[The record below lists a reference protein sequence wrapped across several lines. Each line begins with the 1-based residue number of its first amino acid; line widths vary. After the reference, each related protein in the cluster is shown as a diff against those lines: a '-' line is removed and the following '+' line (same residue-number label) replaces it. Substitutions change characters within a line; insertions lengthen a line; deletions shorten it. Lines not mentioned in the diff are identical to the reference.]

1 MTARATATGGA
12 VSVFRQFDIT
22 QYRRVLGSE
31 LQRSR
36 RRRGLTR
43 LQLSVELDG
52 AVSTS
57 TLAAY
62 ESGARQCAVL
72 RLNEICVALDE
83 PAHELLERVGDRLG
97 LSGQWPVPVDLN
109 RLAEDE
115 SVPLEPLR
123 RWARVR
129 LRDASTPEVLIPE
142 YAFAPLA
149 TLSGSSVED
158 IRRLLIA
165 LCR

>member
-1 MTARATATGGA
+1 MATGEA
-12 VSVFRQFDIT
+12 VPVTRQFDLT
-22 QYRRVLGSE
+22 EYRRVLGSE

-43 LQLSVELDG
+43 QQLTAELDG
-52 AVSTS
+52 TVSTS

-62 ESGARQCAVL
+62 ESGVRQCAVL
-72 RLNEICVALDE
+72 RLSEICVALGE
-83 PAHELLERVGDRLG
+83 SAHELLERVGDRLG
-97 LSGQWPVPVDLN
+97 MSGQWPVPLDLN

-115 SVPLEPLR
+115 SAPLESLR

-129 LRDASTPEVLIPE
+129 LRDASTPEVLVPE

-158 IRRLLIA
+158 IRRLLFA
-165 LCR
+165 LYR